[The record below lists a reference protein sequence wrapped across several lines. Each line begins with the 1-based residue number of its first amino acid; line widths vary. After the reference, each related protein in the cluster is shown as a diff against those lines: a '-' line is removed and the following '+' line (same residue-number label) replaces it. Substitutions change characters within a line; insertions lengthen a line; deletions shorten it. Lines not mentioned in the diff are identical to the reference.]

1 MDSTIDSYPY
11 IYGSTRLIIML
22 PDWTKDGGTKTL
34 KSILASDEMRKKG
47 YGLLCIA
54 KATKPLELETQDED
68 EVYEIQFGKYLG
80 EIKSNAGNPFE
91 I

>member
-1 MDSTIDSYPY
+1 MDQTAGIGLS
-11 IYGSTRLIIML
+11 
-22 PDWTKDGGTKTL
+22 K
-34 KSILASDEMRKKG
+34 EMIAKG

-54 KATKPLELETQDED
+54 RAIGPLEAESQDED

-80 EIKSNAGNPFE
+80 GIKARAGSPFE